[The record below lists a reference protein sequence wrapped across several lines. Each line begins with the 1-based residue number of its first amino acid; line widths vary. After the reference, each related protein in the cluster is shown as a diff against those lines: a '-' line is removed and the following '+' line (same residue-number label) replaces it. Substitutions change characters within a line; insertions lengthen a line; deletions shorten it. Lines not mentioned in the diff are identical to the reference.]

1 MEYIKTISVQKIDEY
16 IDVLTSKIYS
26 VLPLYEEHCSNIELN
41 KKIGNLIALTNGF
54 LIMLNKDSKIS
65 IEILSYLYHLQTVST
80 HKEVRSCVLTSC
92 ALLQKMKDGD

>member
-1 MEYIKTISVQKIDEY
+1 MEYIKTLSVQKIDEY

-54 LIMLNKDSKIS
+54 LI
-65 IEILSYLYHLQTVST
+65 SYRCHLQTVST

>member
-1 MEYIKTISVQKIDEY
+1 MEYIKTLSVQKIDEY

-26 VLPLYEEHCSNIELN
+26 VYEEHCSNIELN

-65 IEILSYLYHLQTVST
+65 IEILSYLCHLQTVST